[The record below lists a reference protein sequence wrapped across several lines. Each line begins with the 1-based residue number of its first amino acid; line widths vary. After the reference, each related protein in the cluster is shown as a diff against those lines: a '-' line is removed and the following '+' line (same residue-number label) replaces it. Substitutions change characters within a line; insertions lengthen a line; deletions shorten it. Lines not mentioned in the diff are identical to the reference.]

1 MNNLF
6 WQRTMIFIR
15 RLVAVLSLTKGL
27 RPLSIILEALVT
39 LISDMELVT
48 RQNLFSLIYEN

>member
-15 RLVAVLSLTKGL
+15 RLIAILSLTKSL

>member
-1 MNNLF
+1 
-6 WQRTMIFIR
+6 MIFIR
-15 RLVAVLSLTKGL
+15 RLAAILSLTKSL

-48 RQNLFSLIYEN
+48 RQNLFPLIYEN